1 VSAPPG
7 PRYDVVGDVH
17 GCLDALLRLVDALG
31 YREDGTHPEGR
42 ALVFVGD
49 LVDRGPDSLGVLRWV
64 RARVEAGLA
73 FAVLG
78 NHDDKLRRHLLGRT
92 VQRGHGL
99 AETIAQIE
107 AESTEGERAQI
118 LAFLEALPL
127 RLWLADG
134 ALLVCH
140 AGLAERFHRAPDRA
154 RIRAFCL
161 YGDVDGRV
169 DAEGFPIRRD
179 WAASYRGAPDVIH
192 GHVPL
197 QEVDIRKNG
206 GGTVVNVDTGCC
218 FGRALTAWR
227 WPEGASVAVPADAV
241 DDLDARAPQ
250 PAPTA

>member
-7 PRYDVVGDVH
+7 PRFDVVGDVH
-17 GCLDALLRLVDALG
+17 GCLDALTRLVAALG
-31 YREDGTHPEGR
+31 YRDDGTHPDGR
-42 ALVFVGD
+42 TLVFVGD

-64 RARVEAGLA
+64 RARVEAGRA
-73 FAVLG
+73 RAVLG
-78 NHDDKLRRHLLGRT
+78 NHDDKLRRHLRGSV
-92 VQRGHGL
+92 VQRTHGL

-107 AESTEGERAQI
+107 AGADASERSQI
-118 LAFLEALPL
+118 LAFLEALPV

-140 AGLAERFHRAPDRA
+140 AGLAERFHRAPDHP

-161 YGDVDGRV
+161 YGDVDGRT

-179 WAASYRGAPDVIH
+179 WAANYQGRPDVIH

-197 QEVDIRKNG
+197 QGVDVRKNG

-218 FGRALTAWR
+218 FGRELTAWR
-227 WPEGASVAVPADAV
+227 WPEGVAVAVPAGVAADPERPDA
-241 DDLDARAPQ
+241 Q
-250 PAPTA
+250 PGPTP